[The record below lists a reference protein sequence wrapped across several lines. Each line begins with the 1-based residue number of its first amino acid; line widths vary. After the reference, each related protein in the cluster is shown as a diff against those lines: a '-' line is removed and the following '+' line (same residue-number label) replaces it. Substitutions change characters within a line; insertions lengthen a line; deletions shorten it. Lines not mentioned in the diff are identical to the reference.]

1 LSPALRTQLAR
12 WTSVAAALIYAVTL
26 VEGAPGAARVA
37 ALVLATFA
45 TIGIVEGA
53 DAPRPA
59 AMVSIAAIMLLLEG
73 AATTITQE
81 LDKAAF
87 IEIGLGIYLMA
98 TLHEM
103 VRGTR
108 GIAGNAQRERGP
120 E

>member
-1 LSPALRTQLAR
+1 MSPALRARMVR
-12 WTSVAAALIYAVTL
+12 WTSVVAALVYAATL
-26 VEGAPGAARVA
+26 VEGAPGSARMA
-37 ALVLATFA
+37 ALVLAVCA

-59 AMVSIAAIMLLLEG
+59 AMVSLAAITLLLKG
-73 AATTITQE
+73 AATAITQE

-108 GIAGNAQRERGP
+108 GIAGDAPRGRGP